1 MSQNKS
7 QNMSQNKSQNMS
19 QNKSQ
24 NMSQYMSKNM
34 SRNKSQN
41 KFIDLMSDTDKYY
54 DSETN
59 NVCNLVSEINNKY
72 SIDIE
77 FNMANNP
84 IIGQIDKNLN
94 SYFLHIV
101 NRKLKNDICEWNHK
115 LFHNQNK
122 IILSETIILNLIA
135 TMDEFMVELLGH
147 IFIAKQDYYIKLCYH
162 GKKISDIDFF
172 SNNNNTYIISMC
184 NIEMSDDDTYLEAIN
199 RNNTKNNVFMSM
211 SEQMEYVNKINIMH
225 REEME

>member
-19 QNKSQ
+19 RNKSQ
-24 NMSQYMSKNM
+24 
-34 SRNKSQN
+34 NKSQN
-41 KFIDLMSDTDKYY
+41 KFIDLISDTDKYY

-59 NVCNLVSEINNKY
+59 NVCNLVNEINNKY

-147 IFIAKQDYYIKLCYH
+147 IFIAKQDYYIKLCYY
-162 GKKISDIDFF
+162 GKKISDVDFF
-172 SNNNNTYIISMC
+172 SNNNNNVYIVSMC